1 MNELS
6 KRLAALSPLQRELLA
21 QRLKAGG
28 PPENTNVATEVSR
41 QLESHRAAA
50 AEMQFSLLFFSDD
63 GANTSR
69 HKYRLILD
77 SAKHADAH
85 DFSAVW
91 IPERHFQPFG
101 GLYPNPSVLGAAL
114 ATVTERIQI
123 RAGSVALPLHN
134 PIRVAEE
141 WAMIDN
147 LSDGRVGVSFASGWQ
162 PDDFVLSPAAYAE
175 RKELMFRQI
184 KIVQRLWEGEAVR
197 FSGVDGREVEV
208 RTLPRPV
215 QARLPVWITSSSSLK
230 TWVKAGEIGAGM
242 LVGLMGETF
251 EGLSEKIGLYR
262 ESLAR
267 NGFDPRSRPVTVM
280 LHTFVGED
288 LGTVKE
294 QVRAPLTNYLRTFMK
309 QTEHLREEVA
319 GAGGR
324 KAVEQDKD
332 ALASFAFERL
342 FNTSSLLGT
351 PETCRVLVERLAVL
365 GVDEIACLVD
375 FGLDAPTVLN
385 GLFHLNE
392 LRQLLLAASPQE
404 SEIAIGSGQ
413 YHLR

>member
-134 PIRVAEE
+134 PIRVA
-141 WAMIDN
+141 
-147 LSDGRVGVSFASGWQ
+147 
-162 PDDFVLSPAAYAE
+162 
-175 RKELMFRQI
+175 
-184 KIVQRLWEGEAVR
+184 
-197 FSGVDGREVEV
+197 
-208 RTLPRPV
+208 
-215 QARLPVWITSSSSLK
+215 
-230 TWVKAGEIGAGM
+230 
-242 LVGLMGETF
+242 
-251 EGLSEKIGLYR
+251 
-262 ESLAR
+262 
-267 NGFDPRSRPVTVM
+267 
-280 LHTFVGED
+280 
-288 LGTVKE
+288 
-294 QVRAPLTNYLRTFMK
+294 
-309 QTEHLREEVA
+309 
-319 GAGGR
+319 
-324 KAVEQDKD
+324 
-332 ALASFAFERL
+332 
-342 FNTSSLLGT
+342 
-351 PETCRVLVERLAVL
+351 
-365 GVDEIACLVD
+365 
-375 FGLDAPTVLN
+375 
-385 GLFHLNE
+385 
-392 LRQLLLAASPQE
+392 
-404 SEIAIGSGQ
+404 
-413 YHLR
+413 